1 MTTNPAIDQRVYE
14 RYSKPLE
21 EKMRAISLLGP
32 QFLSAIRSAETAG
45 CAPALLSDAV
55 QLGSALSGKPGE
67 GALEVYCD
75 LDKNLRQ
82 TQAFIARWREDASS
96 ESKRLVSVAQRIRE
110 ALAEMTTLVEST
122 PPEVMRAIKTGI
134 GHVRY
139 LTSSEKERYE
149 FKGSNVVMMAAFGI
163 VLLLKY
169 LNVLNLSWYLVI
181 PIGIG
186 TAVLAAAL
194 VSTIRFSRRGY

>member
-1 MTTNPAIDQRVYE
+1 MASDSAIDQRLYD

-32 QFLSAIRSAETAG
+32 QFLSAIRSAEAAG
-45 CAPALLSDAV
+45 CEPALLHDAV

-67 GALEVYCD
+67 GALEVYRD

-82 TQAFIARWREDASS
+82 TQAFIARWKRAASP
-96 ESKRLVSVAQRIRE
+96 ESKRLVSIGQRIGE
-110 ALAEMTTLVEST
+110 ALVEMTALVDST
-122 PPEVMRAIKTGI
+122 PPEVMHAIKAG
-134 GHVRY
+134 VRQVRH
-139 LTSSEKERYE
+139 LTASERERYD
-149 FKGSNVVMMAAFGI
+149 FKGSNLLMVAAFVI
-163 VLLLKY
+163 VLFLKY
-169 LNVLNLSWYLVI
+169 LGVLDLSWYFVV

-186 TAVLAAAL
+186 AAVLAASL